1 MASHV
6 TEATGRCGS
15 CGNDLRAQARFCD
28 ICGCPVSPRPAAGE
42 HKQVT
47 VLFADVVGSMKLAA
61 MLDAERLQEVMH
73 ELFNRA
79 GAVVQ
84 RYQGTVDKFTGDG
97 LMALFGAPLALEDHA
112 LRACIAA
119 LDVLSVAEELAAE
132 VLHCDGVALQVRIGL
147 NSGEVIAGQVGS
159 GPGRY
164 TAVGHPV
171 GLAQRMEAAAPPDG
185 VLCSL
190 STACLVGVYARLGPV
205 QQVAVKGSDVPVPA
219 RQLFAVESDRMVL
232 GRNEGLMLG
241 RDAELS
247 RLHALFDG
255 RGGCL
260 VGIIGGPGLGKSRL
274 ISEFGAVAAHGGT
287 DIVVARCEAHTST
300 VAFRALSRLL
310 RAMFTVDGLG
320 DAEARAVTAAAC
332 RPFTLS
338 TGDAQILFD
347 AMGIA
352 DPTAP
357 ALQVSVDGRRRRLV
371 EVMAQAIRARPTRA
385 VVVLEDAHWIDEP
398 SDAVLADFATT
409 LHLTTSML
417 VTTYRPEFHGALH
430 HHAAHTITLQPLAG
444 SMALKLVR
452 QVLGSDPSLT
462 GLSERVAQAAA
473 GYPYFIEEM
482 VRDLAG
488 SGVLSGS
495 RGSYR
500 LVCDL
505 DEIAVPATV
514 QAVLAARIDRLP
526 TEAKAILNAAAVVG
540 TRFDMETLCALRPEL
555 MSSHLA
561 ELVSAELI
569 DQTEFVPRQRYCFH
583 HPLVRAVAYDSQLTA
598 TRTQA
603 HRRLATAIEAR
614 DPGAADENA
623 ALIATHLEA
632 AGDGEQAYDWHMRA
646 AEWLRPRDLPAAR
659 AQWESARHV
668 ADRLPDGHDDVMAM
682 RIAPRTMLMS
692 TLLYVGDDIDT
703 HQQYLEFR
711 DMSLQLGDLKSFAIG
726 TAGRIWS
733 FIMHN
738 NQVPEAAALASEVE
752 GIIDDIGP
760 DSQAKGIVLNA
771 LAFARFANCEFDAA
785 LRNIDALL
793 ALSDDAPTVELAP
806 ARALRGVIEICL
818 GDSAKG
824 WRHLREG
831 NDQAREL
838 HPVNYAMI
846 LHFSG
851 TVVALGM
858 CQAEN
863 LVEDVRE
870 ALRRAESFGDI
881 SGIISAQWA
890 YGTVLLRTHNASHDE
905 AIRLLK
911 QAQATVR
918 KHRLITTSS
927 ATIAA
932 DLAVD
937 AARKG
942 RHNEAIEDLRASFKL
957 HMGSGTRIFA
967 VCPGEALI
975 EILLA
980 RGTADDISQAHQII
994 EQWHERRPGIP
1005 ALDLW
1010 WLKSRALLAK
1020 AEGNWPAHAELARQY
1035 LDLCE
1040 KLDAR
1045 GRLAQARRLVDEA
1058 SAEIGVV

>member
-15 CGNDLRAQARFCD
+15 CGNDLRVHARFCD
-28 ICGCPVSPRPAAGE
+28 NCGRPVSPRPAAGE
-42 HKQVT
+42 RKQVT
-47 VLFADVVGSMKLAA
+47 MLFADVVGSMKLAA
-61 MLDAERLQEVMH
+61 TLDAERLQEVMH
-73 ELFNRA
+73 DLFNRA

-84 RYQGTVDKFTGDG
+84 HYGGMVDKFTGDG
-97 LMALFGAPLALEDHA
+97 LMALFGAPLALEDHP

-119 LDVLSVAEELAAE
+119 LEIQSVAEELAAE
-132 VLHCDGVALQVRIGL
+132 VLHADGVALHLRIGL
-147 NSGEVIAGQVGS
+147 NSGEVIAGQIGS

-171 GLAQRMEAAAPPDG
+171 GMAQRMEAAAPPDG

-190 STACLVGVYARLGPV
+190 STARLVGESARLGPV
-205 QQVAVKGSDVPVPA
+205 RQVAVKGSDVPEPA
-219 RQLFAVESDRMVL
+219 RQLLAVESERMVL

-247 RLHALFDG
+247 RLHTLFDG
-255 RGGCL
+255 GHGCL
-260 VGIIGGPGLGKSRL
+260 VGIIGAPGLGKSRL
-274 ISEFGAVAAHGGT
+274 ISEFGAMAASEGADVA
-287 DIVVARCEAHTST
+287 VARCEAHTST

-310 RAMFTVDGLG
+310 RALFTVDGLD

-332 RPFTLS
+332 RPFAL
-338 TGDAQILFD
+338 GAADAQILFD

-357 ALQVSVDGRRRRLV
+357 PLKVSVDGRRRRLV
-371 EVMAQAIRARPTRA
+371 QVMTQAIRARPTRV

-409 LHLTTSML
+409 LGLTTSML
-417 VTTYRPEFHGALH
+417 LTTYRPEFQGALH
-430 HHAAHTITLQPLAG
+430 QHSDHTITLQPLADP
-444 SMALKLVR
+444 AARELVG

-462 GLSERVAQAAA
+462 GLSERVASSAA
-473 GYPYFIEEM
+473 GYPYFIEEI

-488 SGVLSGS
+488 RGVLSGS

-500 LVCDL
+500 LVGHL

-526 TEAKAILNAAAVVG
+526 AEAKAILNAAAVVG
-540 TRFDMETLCALRPEL
+540 TRFDLDTLRALRPE
-555 MSSHLA
+555 MVSSHLA

-598 TRTQA
+598 TRRQA
-603 HRRLATAIEAR
+603 HRRLAAAIEAR
-614 DPGAADENA
+614 GRGVADENA

-632 AGDGEQAYDWHMRA
+632 AGDNAAAYRWRMRA
-646 AEWLRPRDLPAAR
+646 AEWLRPRDLLAAR
-659 AQWESARHV
+659 AEWENAQRI
-668 ADRLPDGHDDVMAM
+668 ADRLPDGHDVVAM

-692 TLLYVGDDIDT
+692 TLLYVGDDVDT
-703 HQQYLEFR
+703 YEQYLEFR
-711 DMSLQLGDLKSFAIG
+711 RMSLQLGDLRSFAIG
-726 TAGRIWS
+726 TAGRIFS
-733 FIMHN
+733 FIVN
-738 NQVPEAAALASEVE
+738 NSQVPQAAALAADVE
-752 GIIDDIGP
+752 GIVDDIGP
-760 DSQAKGIVLNA
+760 DSQTKGIVLNS

-785 LRNIDALL
+785 LRIIDAIL
-793 ALSDDAPTVELAP
+793 ALSDDAPLVELAP

-818 GDSAKG
+818 GDPARG

-831 NDQAREL
+831 TDQAREL

-846 LHFSG
+846 LHFS
-851 TVVALGM
+851 VIVAALGM
-858 CQAEN
+858 CRAED

-870 ALRRAESFGDI
+870 ALRRAESFGDM

-890 YGTVLLRTHNASHDE
+890 YGTVLLRTQNASHDV
-905 AIRLLK
+905 AIRLLEH
-911 QAQATVR
+911 ARASAR
-918 KHRLITTSS
+918 KHRLITLSL

-942 RHNEAIEDLRASFKL
+942 RRDEAIEDLRASFKL
-957 HMGSGTRIFA
+957 HMGSGMRIYA
-967 VCPGEALI
+967 VCPGEALM

-980 RGTADDISQAHQII
+980 RGTANDISEARQII
-994 EQWHERRPGIP
+994 EQWNDHRPGVP

-1010 WLKSRALLAK
+1010 WLKSRALMAK
-1020 AEGNWPAHAELARQY
+1020 AERNWSAYAELARQY
-1035 LDLCE
+1035 LEECE
-1040 KLDAR
+1040 KLGAR
-1045 GRLAQARRLVDEA
+1045 GRLAQAHRLVNEA
-1058 SAEIGVV
+1058 TAGIGVV